1 MYIQSLYN
9 VVCYFVCLYAG
20 THGTEDTYKINFE
33 EFKNVS
39 SAFTRLFSIFQ
50 KAISSLNDNDFQIIK
65 TVCVAQANEPLRNL
79 LQSASDSHHF
89 FQVLAVNN
97 MYCNWIRVNFLE
109 IIAHAYANDHLVNL
123 IANYKKVIFSKR
135 LHEVWNSLPYYSVR
149 DKYYTELKATF
160 DDKDPDSVTVEE
172 LFKITPDLA
181 KEIEMLIA
189 VVQKKSLVV
198 SWLVP
203 TNEVYEAYLSFLTV
217 PQQSRMDRLLEFG
230 NWMAYLPQFVLLEE
244 QKSFGQ
250 F

>member
-1 MYIQSLYN
+1 M
-9 VVCYFVCLYAG
+9 CLYAG
-20 THGTEDTYKINFE
+20 THGTEDSYKVNFE
-33 EFKNVS
+33 KFKNVS
-39 SAFTRLFSIFQ
+39 SAFTKLFSIFQ
-50 KAISSLNDNDFQIIK
+50 KAISSLNNNEFQIIK

-79 LQSASDSHHF
+79 LQSASDSHRF

-109 IIAHAYANDHLVNL
+109 IIAHAYINEHLVNL
-123 IANYKKVIFSKR
+123 ITDYQKVMFSKP
-135 LHEVWNSLPYYSVR
+135 LNEVWNSLPHYSVR

-189 VVQKKSLVV
+189 VVQKKSLVI
-198 SWLVP
+198 SWLIP
-203 TNEVYEAYLSFLTV
+203 TDKVYEVYLSFLTV
-217 PQQSRMDRLLEFG
+217 PQQSRTDRLLEFG
-230 NWMAYLPQFVLLEE
+230 DWMAYVPQSVLLEE
-244 QKSFGQ
+244 RKSFGQ